1 MLGLFSTV
9 LFASLCGSPFFA
21 NILMVVLIV
30 WVFMFFG
37 NAIKK

>member
-9 LFASLCGSPFFA
+9 LFATLCESPFFA
-21 NILMVVLIV
+21 NIMLVVLGL
-30 WVFMFFG
+30 WLFLFFG